1 MKWSRLGLVGLLAI
15 AAACAGRIE
24 VQVKSAVH
32 VDAAPPA
39 AKRTEIVRGQLHDEL
54 IAAGEQ
60 HFGDLRQITFG
71 GENAE
76 AYWSFAGTQLIFQAH
91 ATAPGATSH
100 HGGEGCDQIYRMD
113 LTSNDAPLLVSTGK
127 GATTC
132 SYFLPNDNEI
142 VYAST
147 HLGGEACPPKPDHS
161 QGYVW
166 ALYPEYD
173 VFRASADG
181 KNAARLTDAP
191 GYDAEA
197 TVCGKDGSI
206 IFTSV
211 RDGDIELYRMDADGK
226 NVKRLTNTPGYDG
239 GAFFNAD
246 CSKIV
251 WRASRPEGKDLEDFQ
266 SLLKQNL
273 VRPSKLELYVANAD
287 GSEAT
292 QLTYLNAASFAPYW
306 HPSGKR
312 IIFSSNYG
320 DPKGREFDLWAI
332 DVDGTNL
339 ERITHAPGFDGFPMF
354 SPDGKTLAFASNRA
368 TAEGAHDT
376 NVFLTRWVE
385 PQQPKIEGTAADRI
399 EADIRWLADPAREG
413 RGLST
418 KGLEASGAFIE
429 ERFKSLGLQP
439 AGDDGSYRQAFDVTT
454 RATVGEGTS
463 LKLAGPALAKDTYR
477 PLVFS
482 AQGAAQGPLVL
493 AGYGI
498 VDAALGVD
506 EYKGLAVKGKI
517 AVVRRF
523 VPEGEKFSDPKVQRR
538 LGDLRFKA
546 WLARDRGAKAMI
558 VVDAPLPPEKAPADW
573 KAPMEARFPELVRDA
588 YGDAGIPVVI
598 VGRDAFAATL
608 ASLEKKQPV
617 TAAMNVALTF
627 EKQPAFNVIGRLPAT
642 APAKQRLPGAIV
654 IGAHYDHLGMGG
666 SHSLAPDVVAPHVGA
681 DDNASGVATVLEIA
695 RALSALKERPRD
707 VLFMGFS
714 AEESGVLGSS
724 HLVQTPPKGLEIKKL
739 YAMLNLDMVG
749 RLRDNRLTVLGVKT
763 APEWEGVLNPICSTA
778 RVSCALSGDGYG
790 PSDQTSFY
798 AAGVPVLHFFTG
810 PHSDYHKP
818 SDTADKINAAGAA
831 QIAQIVA
838 QTTQQL
844 STLPK
849 PLKYQKI
856 AAQDARGDVRS
867 FNASL
872 GTIPDYA
879 GPKDGIGVLLS
890 GVRPGSAAE
899 KAGMQRGDVL
909 IKIGDT
915 EIKSVHDLMFVLN
928 AAKPGLQVGISVLRG
943 GARIELRATFEERNK
958 AMK

>member
-1 MKWSRLGLVGLLAI
+1 MKWSLLGLAGLLGI
-15 AAACAGRIE
+15 VAACTARVD
-24 VQVKSAVH
+24 VQVRSAEH
-32 VDAAPPA
+32 AATPPVPP
-39 AKRTEIVRGQLHDEL
+39 KRTEIVRGELRNEL
-54 IAAGEQ
+54 IAAGEV
-60 HFGDLRQITFG
+60 HFGDLRQLTFG

-76 AYWSFAGTQLIFQAH
+76 AYWSFGGTQLVLQSTAQAGS
-91 ATAPGATSH
+91 TF
-100 HGGEGCDQIYRMD
+100 GGKDCDQIYRMD
-113 LTSNDAPLLVSTGK
+113 LTSNNQPSLVSTGK

-181 KNAARLTDAP
+181 TSSVRLTDAP

-206 IFTSV
+206 VFTSV

-226 NVKRLTNTPGYDG
+226 NVKRLTSTPGYDG

-246 CSKIV
+246 CSKLL

-266 SLLKQNL
+266 RLLKQNL

-312 IIFSSNYG
+312 IVFSSNYG

-332 DVDGTNL
+332 DIDGTNL
-339 ERITHAPGFDGFPMF
+339 ERITYSPGFDGFPMF

-368 TAEGAHDT
+368 TAAGARDT

-385 PQQPKIEGTAADRI
+385 PAAARIETTAADRI

-413 RGLST
+413 RGLGT

-429 ERFKSLGLQP
+429 ERFKALGLLP
-439 AGDDGSYRQAFDVTT
+439 AGDSGTYRQMFDVTT
-454 RATVGEGTS
+454 HAKVGEGTA
-463 LKLAGPALAKDTYR
+463 LKLAGQTLANDAFR

-482 AQGAAQGPLVL
+482 GQGAVHGSLVL

-498 VDAALGVD
+498 VEQKAGVD
-506 EYKGLAVKGKI
+506 DYKGVAVQGKI

-523 VPEGEKFSDPKVQRR
+523 VPEGEKFSDPKLQRR
-538 LGDLRFKA
+538 LGDLRYKA
-546 WLARDRGAKAMI
+546 WLARERGAKALI
-558 VVDAPLPPEKAPADW
+558 VVDAPLPPDKAAADW
-573 KAPMEARFPELVRDA
+573 KPPTEARFPELVRDA
-588 YGDAGIPVVI
+588 YGDEGIPVLI
-598 VGRDAFAATL
+598 VGRTAFAATL

-617 TAAMNVALTF
+617 VAELKVALTF
-627 EKQPAFNVIGRLPAT
+627 EKEAAFNVVGRLPAT
-642 APAKQRLPGAIV
+642 ASAKQRLAGAIV

-681 DDNASGVATVLEIA
+681 DDNASGVAAVLEIA
-695 RALSALKERPRD
+695 RALNEVKDRRRD
-707 VLFMGFS
+707 VVFMGFS

-724 HLVQTPPKGLEIKKL
+724 HLVRNPPKGIEIKKL
-739 YAMLNLDMVG
+739 HAMLNLDMVG

-763 APEWEGVLNPICSTA
+763 APEWEGVLTPICSNA
-778 RVSCALSGDGYG
+778 RVSCSLSGDGYG

-810 PHSDYHKP
+810 PHTDYHKP
-818 SDTADKINAAGAA
+818 SDTVDRVNVGGAA
-831 QIAQIVA
+831 QVAQIVTETSNA
-838 QTTQQL
+838 L
-844 STLPK
+844 SAMPK

-856 AAQDARGDVRS
+856 AAQDTRGDVRS

-909 IKIGDT
+909 LRIGNT

-928 AAKPGLQVGISVLRG
+928 AAKPGLSVGVSVLRG
-943 GARIELRATFEERNK
+943 GARIELQATFEERSK